1 MRKTILQKSLL
12 VTGVVALVAGL
23 VLVATSPARA
33 GEVEAR
39 TVFDRLKTLAGTW
52 HGTPEGEGEAAKAE
66 AEHQDEVVHD
76 FRVSAAGTVVMET
89 MNPGTDHEMIN
100 MYYVDGDDLVLTH
113 YCAGGNQPQMRL
125 DRDQSTAEKLVFD
138 FAGGSN
144 LDPAVDGHI
153 HAAKITIA
161 DGDHLE
167 SEWISHNEGKQAG
180 KMTFHLA
187 RAE

>member
-1 MRKTILQKSLL
+1 MHQILK
-12 VTGVVALVAGL
+12 VTGLSILLGGI
-23 VLVATSPARA
+23 VLVSIAPAWA
-33 GEVEAR
+33 GEVETQTA
-39 TVFDRLKTLAGTW
+39 FDRLKTLAGTW
-52 HGTPEGEGEAAKAE
+52 NGTPEGQGEAAEAE
-66 AEHQDEVVHD
+66 AEHKGEVVHE

-89 MNPGTDHEMIN
+89 MMPGTDHEMIN

-113 YCAGGNQPQMRL
+113 YCAGGNQPRMRL

-153 HAAKITIA
+153 HAAKITWV
-161 DGDHLE
+161 DDDHLE
-167 SEWISHNEGKQAG
+167 SVWIPHAGGKQAG
-180 KMTFHLA
+180 SMTFHLA